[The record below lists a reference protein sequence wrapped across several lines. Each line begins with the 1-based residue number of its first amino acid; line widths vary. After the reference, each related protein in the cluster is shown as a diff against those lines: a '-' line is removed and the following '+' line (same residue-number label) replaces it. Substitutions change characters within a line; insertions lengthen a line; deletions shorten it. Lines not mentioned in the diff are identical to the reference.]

1 MRRHFVVAAVAGLLG
16 WVGMSSVSAQTLD
29 MVNPPQASTSM
40 GTPDRGML
48 KSQVER
54 KFGAPTERV
63 AAVGNPP
70 ISQWVYPTFIVYFEY
85 DHVIHAVATPAK

>member
-1 MRRHFVVAAVAGLLG
+1 MRRHYVVAAVAGLLG
-16 WVGMSSVSAQTLD
+16 WVGMSVAPAQTLD
-29 MVNPPQASTSM
+29 MTNPPQASTAL
-40 GTPDRGML
+40 GTPDKGML

-54 KFGAPTERV
+54 RFGEPAERI

-70 ISQWVYPTFIVYFEY
+70 ISRWVYPNFIVYFEY

>member
-1 MRRHFVVAAVAGLLG
+1 MRRHYVVAAVAGVLG
-16 WVGMSSVSAQTLD
+16 WFGAMSVPAQTLE
-29 MVNPPQASTSM
+29 MTNPPGASTAL

-54 KFGAPTERV
+54 KFGTPTERV
-63 AAVGNPP
+63 AAVGTPP
-70 ISQWVYPTFIVYFEY
+70 ISSWVYPTFVVYFEY